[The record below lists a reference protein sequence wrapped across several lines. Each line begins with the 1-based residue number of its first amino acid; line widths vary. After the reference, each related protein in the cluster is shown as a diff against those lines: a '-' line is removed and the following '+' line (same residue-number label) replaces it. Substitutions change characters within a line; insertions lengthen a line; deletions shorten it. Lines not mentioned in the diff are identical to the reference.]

1 MRGEIIKIPRNST
14 LYIFPFLLLL
24 PIFRHFNDHP
34 QSGKGLRT
42 CCEIINLLYTFFTC
56 VQSEFEKKEGRK
68 EKCTGDLWAIQRAL
82 YPRPRRGILSRLFP
96 RHFLR
101 NTARDTLRKILVNKT
116 LVIPFGRRRTSVG
129 STEYRLIFFLNCFRS
144 LVAIVS
150 RVGGTFKAAREGEN
164 VPYVLERAYTGR
176 GHMDR
181 TQSRT
186 IFSPVGKGK
195 SLATRGFVRNTEEER
210 VSSTPR
216 CIPVAAQR
224 RDMRI
229 FPRRFSNNL
238 KTRIVFDSVLLF
250 FLDMEFRF
258 RTKFSYNLSS
268 FDLRFPR
275 NRSR

>member
-24 PIFRHFNDHP
+24 LIFRHFNDHP

-210 VSSTPR
+210 VSSTPVASPLR
-216 CIPVAAQR
+216 RSVETCRFFHDDFRTIWRHELSSIPY
-224 RDMRI
+224 
-229 FPRRFSNNL
+229 
-238 KTRIVFDSVLLF
+238 LF
-250 FLDMEFRF
+250 FLDMELRF
-258 RTKFSYNLSS
+258 RTKLAGQSLFLRSS
-268 FDLRFPR
+268 LP
-275 NRSR
+275 SKP

>member
-24 PIFRHFNDHP
+24 SIFRHFNDHP

-181 TQSRT
+181 TQTRT

-195 SLATRGFVRNTEEER
+195 SLLPRVVSCVIPKRNAFR
-210 VSSTPR
+210 APPLHPR
-216 CIPVAAQR
+216 CGETCRFFHDDFRTIWRHELSSIPY
-224 RDMRI
+224 
-229 FPRRFSNNL
+229 
-238 KTRIVFDSVLLF
+238 LF
-250 FLDMEFRF
+250 FLDMELRF
-258 RTKFSYNLSS
+258 RTKLAGQSLFLRSS
-268 FDLRFPR
+268 LP
-275 NRSR
+275 SKP

>member
-181 TQSRT
+181 TQTRT

-210 VSSTPR
+210 VSSTPVASPLR
-216 CIPVAAQR
+216 RSVETCRFFHDDFRTIWRHELSSIPY
-224 RDMRI
+224 
-229 FPRRFSNNL
+229 
-238 KTRIVFDSVLLF
+238 LF
-250 FLDMEFRF
+250 FLDME
-258 RTKFSYNLSS
+258 
-268 FDLRFPR
+268 LRFGTKLAGQSLFL
-275 NRSR
+275 RSSLPSKP